1 MNKFKPEVF
10 IDELEKGLGK
20 DGDLVLI
27 IACTKCDAQFE
38 LNSQA
43 VALAIATEAKVIEY
57 IRYVQS
63 SKCPSCNKDK
73 KDDN

>member
-10 IDELEKGLGK
+10 IDEIEKGLGNG
-20 DGDLVLI
+20 GDLVLI
-27 IACTKCDAQFE
+27 ISCTKCDAQFE

-57 IRYVQS
+57 IRFVQS
-63 SKCPSCNKDK
+63 SKCPSCNKEK
-73 KDDN
+73 VS